1 MFDCSDLPQYGISSS
16 GVYTLLS
23 DDDDTSQQGL
33 SSKDVYCDMETA
45 GGG

>member
-23 DDDDTSQQGL
+23 DDDTSQQL

>member
-1 MFDCSDLPQYGISSS
+1 MFDYSDLPQYGISSS

-23 DDDDTSQQGL
+23 DDDDASHQQL
-33 SSKDVYCDMETA
+33 SSKNVYCDMETA